1 MEAELVFIKSSRQI
15 KVRIIGA
22 YLGDEITI
30 KDYPTH
36 LEISQATIDDYETY
50 KAVKTKKGFTCRAR
64 LDIAPGNYEPYM
76 EDETLFID
84 KVDIL

>member
-36 LEISQATIDDYETY
+36 LEISQATIDDNE
-50 KAVKTKKGFTCRAR
+50 VKESC
-64 LDIAPGNYEPYM
+64 NE
-76 EDETLFID
+76 
-84 KVDIL
+84 